1 MTIILILVVIAF
13 ITPYRVAFSS
23 DDIANSVTIFMQ
35 KMYNVFDVLFLLDI
49 IITFFTSYTDPISNQ
64 EVTDLKLITVNYI
77 KGWFLIDIFSI
88 FPFEQLIDTVGNINQ
103 LLRVVRLSKLLRLVR
118 MFRLARAYKYMK

>member
-1 MTIILILVVIAF
+1 
-13 ITPYRVAFSS
+13 
-23 DDIANSVTIFMQ
+23 MQ
-35 KMYNVFDVLFLLDI
+35 KLYNVFDVCFLLDI
-49 IITFFTSYTDPISNQ
+49 LLTFFTSYTDPISNQ
-64 EVTDLKLITVNYI
+64 EVTDLKLVAVNYI
-77 KGWFLIDIFSI
+77 KGWFLIDVFSI